1 MPIIS
6 LRDIHKGNLTLK
18 DADEEQSKLVKML
31 EGCDKGVKAVE
42 KESFQNN
49 IRLCHSTRE
58 KYSNFRSKIFP
69 IKNTTPEQPP
79 EPAPELAQEQGSEPA
94 PVHTLEPAP
103 KPVPTKHKTSKLKL
117 HEKFKD
123 EIISAKK
130 DINDEIF
137 WEYFNHQNSSYLLK
151 DLLQANRAKNE

>member
-69 IKNTTPEQPP
+69 IKNTTPEQVPKP
-79 EPAPELAQEQGSEPA
+79 TSAPEAVPGPKPA
-94 PVHTLEPAP
+94 PAP
-103 KPVPTKHKTSKLKL
+103 KPAPEPTKQKLSKLKL
-117 HEKFKD
+117 H
-123 EIISAKK
+123 
-130 DINDEIF
+130 
-137 WEYFNHQNSSYLLK
+137 
-151 DLLQANRAKNE
+151 KNI